1 MWWLSC
7 VAVLGAAVHVAARDQ
22 SAAAIPDVELR
33 QVRLASAKS
42 VPRVEKQTL
51 PAYTAKAAALDGVV
65 EIEVVVGSDGRVM
78 HARAARTLAGAPG
91 LEKACIDSLAS
102 WRFRTASVNGRVV
115 PSLVSV
121 HFEFVPGERDRK
133 GRVTAQVK
141 LLPRVAAPA
150 RETLSNLSVIDLMQ
164 LPAKPPADSGLVYPV
179 PVRRVL
185 PEYTNPAIRARLQGS
200 VELEVVILPD
210 GTVGAASITRSL
222 DSTHGLD
229 GEALIAARYWYFA
242 PATRHGTPIAA
253 TSRLI
258 LDFTLQ

>member
-7 VAVLGAAVHVAARDQ
+7 AAVLLAAGHVAARDQ
-22 SAAAIPDVELR
+22 ASPVNPDAELR
-33 QVRLASAKS
+33 QVRLASDKS
-42 VPRVEKQTL
+42 VPRVDKQAL
-51 PAYTAKAAALDGVV
+51 PAYPATAVADGVI
-65 EIEVVVGSDGRVM
+65 EIEVVVGTDGRVI
-78 HARAARTLAGAPG
+78 HTRPARMLASAPG

-150 RETLSNLSVIDLMQ
+150 RETLSNLTIVDLMQ

-185 PEYTNPAIRARLQGS
+185 PEYTNPAIRERLQGS
-200 VELEVVILPD
+200 VELQIVILPD

-229 GEALIAARYWYFA
+229 GEALIAARYWHFA